1 MPACIDTW
9 TSPRDFQLRRM
20 LLEGA
25 SWEAIAEALAVTPQA
40 ACIRAQ
46 PDRGDAL
53 PPPCATLRPDPAR
66 EPLAAGH
73 PLAWGVLTAGTSL
86 AGTRYPAPAGL
97 GSGL

>member
-1 MPACIDTW
+1 MPACIDTC

-25 SWEAIAEALAVTPQA
+25 SWEAIGEALAVTPQA
-40 ACIRAQ
+40 ACIRAH
-46 PDRGDAL
+46 RIGARL
-53 PPPCATLRPDPAR
+53 PPPCATPRPDPAR